1 MTKGRKA
8 GIIPADA
15 AIDDVPSPPSILDKD
30 ARKVWREIMPELVAR
45 RILTPADIPGLRTF
59 CMMVGKVEKL
69 ERAIQALG
77 DAFDPA
83 LYRAQDKAAQSARLI
98 GDQYGLAPTS
108 RSRPSIRDGAD
119 DDDSSFLD

>member
-8 GIIPADA
+8 GIIPSDA
-15 AIDDVPSPPSILDKD
+15 AINDIPPPPAILDKD
-30 ARKVWREIMPELVAR
+30 ARKVWREIMPELVLR
-45 RILTPADIPGLRTF
+45 RTLTPADMPGLRTF

-77 DAFDPA
+77 DSFDPH

-108 RSRPSIRDGAD
+108 RSRPSIRESDD
-119 DDDSSFLD
+119 DDDSAILD